1 MMAPDTLLL
10 ALTSV
15 PLGGILSLFLFGT
28 RPRRRHVPGLLF
40 HSVLPKPGLEMS
52 HFPLGRFLKLCS
64 ILESENY
71 HSLTL
76 NQACE
81 FHDQPP
87 AAHAKRICITFDDGL
102 QSIFDHALPQLERF
116 HLRATI
122 FCIAGHYGEP
132 SSWDVFSDNRH
143 LTMEQIRTLSDCGHE
158 IGSHTCSHA
167 YLPYLE
173 ESALRRELGES
184 RKRLEDITG
193 KAVTSISFPFGG
205 WNRRIW
211 DIARETGYCAATL
224 YRGKDPD
231 INGLLP
237 VLGVYQFDTVGD
249 ILSRIDT
256 TRLYSLSRARSR
268 MMSHFSRGTP
278 VWKHRKEYVRI

>member
-1 MMAPDTLLL
+1 MVTDNLLL
-10 ALTSV
+10 GLTSV
-15 PLGGILSLFLFGT
+15 PFAGILSLFIFGA
-28 RPRRRHVPGLLF
+28 RPRQGHVPGLLF
-40 HSVLPKPGLEMS
+40 HSVLPKPGHEMS
-52 HFPLGRFLKLCS
+52 HFPLGRFQKLCS
-64 ILESENY
+64 ILESENF

-76 NQACE
+76 SEACAC
-81 FHDQPP
+81 HDRPS
-87 AAHAKRICITFDDGL
+87 ASHAKKICITFDDGL
-102 QSIFDHALPQLERF
+102 QSVFDYVLPELERF

-122 FCIAGHYGEP
+122 FCIAGYYGNS
-132 SSWDVFSDNRH
+132 SSWDVFSKNRH

-173 ESALRRELGES
+173 ESVLRRELVES

-193 KAVTSISFPFGG
+193 RAVTGISFPFGG

-211 DIARETGYCAATL
+211 DIARESGYSAATL

-231 INGLLP
+231 MTGLLP
-237 VLGVYQFDTVGD
+237 VLGVYQFDTVDD
-249 ILSRIDT
+249 ILSRIDMN
-256 TRLYSLSRARSR
+256 RLFSLSRARSR